1 MIIDFEKERRKRS
14 YPDENGFHEFVQI
27 IIPIRKDEK
36 ERRYLASDCTFLTN
50 SEFFHEQMMD
60 LEVKQKFTGN
70 LKRYFKEYEEQLKKK
85 EEGVD
90 LIMNHIGDVE
100 WS

>member
-1 MIIDFEKERRKRS
+1 
-14 YPDENGFHEFVQI
+14 
-27 IIPIRKDEK
+27 
-36 ERRYLASDCTFLTN
+36 
-50 SEFFHEQMMD
+50 MD

-70 LKRYFKEYEEQLKKK
+70 LKRYFKEYEQQLKERK
-85 EEGVD
+85 EGVD